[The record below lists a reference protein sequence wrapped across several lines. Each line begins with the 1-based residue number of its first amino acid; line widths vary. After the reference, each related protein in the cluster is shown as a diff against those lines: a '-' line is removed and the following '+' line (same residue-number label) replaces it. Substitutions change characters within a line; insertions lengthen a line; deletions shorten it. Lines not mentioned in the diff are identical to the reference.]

1 MPRILLDYPGIK
13 GESLIRNYKNL
24 AECVSFDLS
33 SGKREIGGFNYD
45 DPIEENSY
53 FGSRKAQKQDK
64 LGVDSLKLERHFDL
78 ASPKLMQAAFDPQK
92 KDVTATIHFF
102 RTFAQLQGGEHF
114 GQSDIFAEPYLT
126 ITLKNTQITEYEL
139 SIDND
144 DSSNGTETIALAF
157 DQLQMTYQHQID
169 GRKIGQIRGDIT
181 LASKS

>member
-24 AECVSFDLS
+24 ADCFKFDLS
-33 SGKREIGGFNYD
+33 SGKREVGGFNYD
-45 DPIEENSY
+45 DPIEDTSY

-64 LGVDSLKLERHFDL
+64 LGVDSLKLERRFDL

-92 KDVTATIHFF
+92 KDVTATLHFF
-102 RTFAQLQGGEHF
+102 RTFATLQGGEF
-114 GQSDIFAEPYLT
+114 GESDIFAAPYLT
-126 ITLKNTQITEYEL
+126 IVLKNTQITEYEL
-139 SIDND
+139 SIDDD
-144 DSSNGTETIALAF
+144 DSSNGIETISLAF

>member
-24 AECVSFDLS
+24 AECFSFELH
-33 SGKREIGGFNYD
+33 SGKREIGGFNYV
-45 DPIEENSY
+45 DPIEDSSY
-53 FGSRKAQKQDK
+53 FSSRRSSPKLDK

-92 KDVTATIHFF
+92 KDVTATLHFF
-102 RTFAQLQGGEHF
+102 RTFATLQGGEF
-114 GQSDIFAEPYLT
+114 GESDIFAAPYLT
-126 ITLKNTQITEYEL
+126 IVLKNTQITEYEL
-139 SIDND
+139 SIDDD
-144 DSSNGTETIALAF
+144 DSSNGIETISLAF